1 VSAVLSI
8 RIPRELKEKMR
19 ELRDVDW
26 RGEVVSFLI
35 ERVKYY
41 ERLRIIREVRKIID
55 EVPAAEPGTASRYVR
70 EDRDSN

>member
-1 VSAVLSI
+1 MSAVLSI
-8 RIPRELKEKMR
+8 RLPRELKERMK

-26 RGEVVSFLI
+26 RKEIVSFLT

-41 ERLRIIREVRKIID
+41 ERLRIIKEVREVINK
-55 EVPAAEPGTASRYVR
+55 VPEIEPGTASKYVR